1 MSTEKLRSKTIKWLV
16 LGIPSILIATC
27 GLGGVFAVQNSKSDR
42 DKELDLLAKAG
53 LPRHYDEVK
62 HTPDPAKDAGAL
74 LEQFEVA
81 RRAADKSASY
91 RNLTAD
97 PDRDPEL
104 MREYLRENERLVQLQ
119 GEILRKSE
127 LAILTDPSKGTALLF
142 PQLAPAKGT
151 TRLALT
157 QAELL
162 AAEGRPAEAI
172 QKLTSAVKFASVVNT
187 DSTMISELVSIAMRA
202 MTHRTVMLIFSD
214 HSDRADVRKEMR
226 NYLAVAKP
234 NVDMRRALRSE
245 VALAI
250 ASEEM
255 LRTGKVS
262 LRELSG
268 VSDENETVASSYKT
282 IEQIISVP
290 GVRELLFSRL
300 YRFYRKMYESIPADR
315 QRQRERLIE
324 AAAADAGVLKLNR
337 TTDLI
342 VQLFTPVFKQAF
354 QAEAKTI
361 AEWRSINALL
371 IAAEEKAK
379 AGRYPAKLP
388 ISGPEALDPFTD
400 KPLYYK
406 ASANSVKVYSVG
418 ADGKDNNGLLFRP
431 TKGNSRDYDSGYS
444 IPYIVPKHT

>member
-16 LGIPSILIATC
+16 LGIPGILLFTC
-27 GLGGVFAVQNSKSDR
+27 GIGGIFAVQNSKSAR
-42 DKELDLLAKAG
+42 ENELNLLAKAG
-53 LPRHYDEVK
+53 LPRDYNDVK
-62 HTPDPAKDAGAL
+62 HTPDPEKDAGEL
-74 LEQFEVA
+74 LEQFDVA
-81 RRAADKSASY
+81 RRAADKSASS
-91 RNLTAD
+91 RKLAAD
-97 PDRDPEL
+97 PDRNPEL

-119 GEILRKSE
+119 GEILQKAE

-162 AAEGRPAEAI
+162 SAEGRPAEAI

-202 MTHRTVMLIFSD
+202 MTHRTIMLIFSD
-214 HSDRADVRKEMR
+214 HSDRADVRKEMG

-255 LRTGKVS
+255 LRTGKIS

-268 VSDENETVASSYKT
+268 VSDDDENRNSSYKE
-282 IEQIISVP
+282 IEQIISIP

-300 YRFYRKMYESIPADR
+300 YRFYRKMYQSIPADR
-315 QRQRERLIE
+315 QRQRERLAE
-324 AAAADAGVLKLNR
+324 AEAADAEMMKLNR

-342 VQLFTPVFKQAF
+342 VELFLPVFNQAF
-354 QAEAKTI
+354 KAEAKTI
-361 AEWRSINALL
+361 AEWRSLNALL

-379 AGRYPAKLP
+379 TGRYPAKLP

-418 ADGKDNNGLLFRP
+418 VDGKDNNGLLFRP
-431 TKGNSRDYDSGYS
+431 TKGSAREYDSGYS
-444 IPYIVPKHT
+444 IPYTVPKRN